1 MQFYKAVYFN
11 VREKWKGYLP
21 NFLCK
26 SLSTVR
32 VNIYTYCTWSSSSI
46 VFSRDF
52 IICVAYLVLLEKAK
66 ACWID
71 SNVNLQFQKW
81 WDERWG
87 FKVPLITWYYY
98 YNNLMP
104 CVTNYIV
111 LIIILSKTSTL
122 YYFSIVFFSILF
134 YACIQ
139 CDLSSDYSS
148 ALYVFF
154 GIKLMVLVLW
164 AQSSGTSPYYFC
176 NASFNWNLP
185 FCSMLSF

>member
-21 NFLCK
+21 TILCK

-46 VFSRDF
+46 LMFSRDF
-52 IICVAYLVLLEKAK
+52 IICVAYLVLFEKAK

-71 SNVNLQFQKW
+71 SNVNLRFQQG

-98 YNNLMP
+98 NNLMP
-104 CVTNYIV
+104 CVTYSIV
-111 LIIILSKTSTL
+111 LIIILSNTSTL
-122 YYFSIVFFSILF
+122 FYFSILF
-134 YACIQ
+134 IFLFY
-139 CDLSSDYSS
+139 
-148 ALYVFF
+148 FT
-154 GIKLMVLVLW
+154 LVLFSVW
-164 AQSSGTSPYYFC
+164 
-176 NASFNWNLP
+176 LK
-185 FCSMLSF
+185 